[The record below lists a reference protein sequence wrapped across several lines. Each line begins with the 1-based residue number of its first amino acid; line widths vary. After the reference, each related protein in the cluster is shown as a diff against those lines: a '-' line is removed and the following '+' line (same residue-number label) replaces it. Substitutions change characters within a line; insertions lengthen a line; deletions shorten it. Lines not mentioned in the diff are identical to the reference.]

1 MDLTKCC
8 DGGGGKEKR
17 LKALLF
23 YDVMPQLAQ
32 NKIVITVILEE
43 KKMYTLCSVL

>member
-1 MDLTKCC
+1 ME
-8 DGGGGKEKR
+8 GGGKEKR
-17 LKALLF
+17 LLKALLF

-43 KKMYTLCSVL
+43 KKNVYTVLCVIALCQ